1 MAQNYEISRL
11 GLNSVCR
18 VIYLAQA
25 TIQGPVLAIALE
37 LDLAPGLAQ
46 VLLVLEVAQVLALAL
61 APPQGLVRPAGL
73 CPTV

>member
-1 MAQNYEISRL
+1 M
-11 GLNSVCR
+11 
-18 VIYLAQA
+18 IYLAQA
-25 TIQGPVLAIALE
+25 TIQGPVLATALE
-37 LDLAPGLAQ
+37 LAQ